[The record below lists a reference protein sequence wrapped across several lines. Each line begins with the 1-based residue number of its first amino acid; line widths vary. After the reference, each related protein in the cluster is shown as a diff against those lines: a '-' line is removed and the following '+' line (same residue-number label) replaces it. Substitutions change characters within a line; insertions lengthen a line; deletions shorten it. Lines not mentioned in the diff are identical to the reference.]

1 MAQRI
6 PIFHVDAFTGRVFAG
21 NPAAVCPLQSWI
33 DDATMQAIAAENNLS
48 ETAFFVTGKDH
59 HELRW
64 FTPTVEVD
72 LCGHATLASAFVI
85 FQFLDPKQQ
94 VAAFQS
100 KSGPLRV
107 ARSADMLVL
116 DFPSRPPERTEAPI
130 ALVEGLGRTPREVW
144 RARDNYMAVYDGEE
158 DVRQLRPDMGRLR
171 TIEGFGVMVTA
182 PGTTS
187 DFVSRYFAPGF
198 GIDEDP
204 VTGMTHCTLTPYWAQ
219 RLGKERLH
227 ALQVSAR
234 GGELFCMPR
243 GDRVAIAGRAV
254 KYMQGVIEVP

>member
-1 MAQRI
+1 MALRI

-21 NPAAVCPLQSWI
+21 NPAAVCPLQSWL

-48 ETAFFVTGKDH
+48 ETAFFVSGKRH

-85 FQFLDPKQQ
+85 FRFLDPEQQ
-94 VAAFQS
+94 VAAFES

-116 DFPSRPPERTEAPI
+116 DFPSRPPEPCDAPP
-130 ALVEGLGRTPREVW
+130 AVAEGLGAAPRETW
-144 RARDNYMAVYDGEE
+144 RARDNYMAVYDTEE
-158 DVRQLRPDMGRLR
+158 EVRRLRPDMARLR
-171 TIEGFGVMVTA
+171 TLTGFGVVATA
-182 PGTTS
+182 PGQAS
-187 DFVSRYFAPGF
+187 DFVSRYFAPAF

-204 VTGMTHCTLTPYWAQ
+204 VTGMTHCTLTPYWAR

-254 KYMQGVIEVP
+254 KYMQGVIEV